1 MTTGL
6 PATLPQVAA
15 VVLDLLSQQRC
26 LDWDELLD
34 GLERSRLDLGDDP
47 EDLLDEVL
55 GSEHLPLVMPIGVDR
70 WADLPA
76 LLAGHVATHRVT
88 AAEAGADLLVS
99 VPDLEHVSVLMSD
112 ERYQRLTDGT
122 PARADTRVID
132 GEEVWGIA
140 LEPGTLKRLGIGADD
155 LVAVRATESG
165 LVLDR
170 IEASDLA
177 DPPEA
182 LGPLIEETLEDRDGE
197 PQLVE
202 LLWWQ
207 LVAEL
212 PSGLADPIPPISE
225 VLDSLGFAR
234 HGAQVAMAGFDFA
247 RHGVDRRIE
256 SIRQIHRIDE
266 DQALAVVVLG
276 ELHARLRD
284 LTETVLADED
294 ADPETAGSA
303 ESVDPYPGEDAGDA
317 EPSAPTEDEGDAL
330 GGEVVAE
337 LLDQLEDPAVAEA
350 LLAEAVGV
358 GTEGA
363 IALGVLAESLETR
376 APKGAKP
383 SLRWLQAKA
392 VERLGNPEEAEGL
405 LREVLTMEPG
415 HGPALYD
422 LARYA
427 SDRGDA
433 EAGLSLLRRAGAPA
447 DDGLVQLLEHFRPRA
462 RADLGRN
469 ERCWCGSGRK
479 YKQCHLGKEVAPLAD
494 RAAWLYQKAGTYLH
508 DGPWRLEVMA
518 LAQVRARDW
527 EHEWA
532 LLDALDDPLVADV
545 ALFEG
550 GGFAAFLAE
559 RGHLLPD
566 DERLLAE
573 QWLLVERSVFE
584 IEGVEPGATLTVRD
598 VRTGDRHVVR
608 ERTAS
613 RQLQPGVLCCA
624 RIVPAGD
631 TMQIFGGLEPVALH
645 QRDRLIALL
654 DADPDPEEVVAE
666 LSARFGPPVLQ
677 NTEGDPLVFCEAEVR
692 VPDADG
698 LRRWLDAAY
707 DRSEDEDDAEVWLEH
722 VVTHG
727 LTRVRATLRL
737 VGDRLHIDVNSEAR
751 LDRLLDAVRSEQP
764 GAEVASEQRVPATDL
779 QEVQRL
785 RPPTAS
791 LSSSLDP
798 ADPAI
803 AQALEEM
810 VRQHE
815 AAWLDEQIPALGGVT
830 PRQAAADP
838 TRRPDL
844 ERLLAGFDGLEEV
857 PGAMSA
863 RRLRDALG
871 LR

>member
-15 VVLDLLSQQRC
+15 VVHGLLSQERS

-34 GLERSRLDLGDDP
+34 GLERSRLDLGDEP
-47 EDLLDEVL
+47 EELLDDVL
-55 GSEHLPLVMPIGVDR
+55 GSEHLPLVMPVGVDR
-70 WADLPA
+70 WAHLPT
-76 LLAGHVATHRVT
+76 LLADHVATHRVT
-88 AAEAGADLLVS
+88 AAEVEADLLVS
-99 VPDLEHVSVLMSD
+99 VPDLEHISVLMSD
-112 ERYQRLTDGT
+112 ERYRCLADGT
-122 PARADTRVID
+122 PAKADIRVID
-132 GEEVWGIA
+132 DEEAWGIA
-140 LEPGTLKRLGIGADD
+140 LEPGTLTRLGIGAGD

-170 IEASDLA
+170 IEAADLA

-182 LGPLIEETLEDRDGE
+182 LGSLIEETLEDRGGE
-197 PQLVE
+197 PYLVE

-207 LVAEL
+207 LIAEL
-212 PSGLADPIPPISE
+212 PSRLADPIPPISE
-225 VLDSLGFAR
+225 VLDSLGYAR

-266 DQALAVVVLG
+266 DQALAVVALCK
-276 ELHARLRD
+276 LHDRMRD
-284 LTETVLADED
+284 LTESVLAAQAEE
-294 ADPETAGSA
+294 ETAESA
-303 ESVDPYPGEDAGDA
+303 VDDLPSDA
-317 EPSAPTEDEGDAL
+317 EEPGAAAEDV
-330 GGEVVAE
+330 VVAE

-350 LLAEAVGV
+350 LLAEALGV
-358 GTEGA
+358 DRDGA
-363 IALGVLAESLETR
+363 IALGVMVEGLQTK
-376 APKGAKP
+376 APEGAKP

-392 VERLGNPEEAEGL
+392 VERLGSPEEAEEL
-405 LREVLTMEPG
+405 LREVLAMDPG

-433 EAGLSLLRRAGAPA
+433 EAGLGLLRRAGARP
-447 DDGLVQLLEHFRPRA
+447 DDVLVEVLERFRPRP

-469 ERCWCGSGRK
+469 DRCWCGSGRK
-479 YKQCHLGKEVAPLAD
+479 YKQCHLGNEVAPLAD
-494 RAAWLYQKAGTYLH
+494 RAVWLYHKAATYLH
-508 DGPWRLEVMA
+508 DGPWRYEVMA

-527 EHEWA
+527 DHEYA
-532 LLDALDDPLVADV
+532 LLEAIDDPLVADV
-545 ALFEG
+545 ALFEAG
-550 GGFAAFLAE
+550 AFAAFVDE

-566 DERLLAE
+566 DERLLAD
-573 QWLLVERSVFE
+573 QWLLVDRSVFE
-584 IEGVEPGATLTVRD
+584 IEEVAPGATLTVRD

-613 RQLQPGVLCCA
+613 RQLRPGLLCCA
-624 RIVPAGD
+624 RIAPAGD

-645 QRDRLIALL
+645 QRDRLVALL
-654 DADPDPEEVVAE
+654 DSGPEPEELVAE
-666 LSARFGPPVLQ
+666 LSARLGPPVLQ

-692 VPDADG
+692 VPDPDA

-707 DRSEDEDDAEVWLEH
+707 DPSEDPDDADVWLEH
-722 VVTHG
+722 VVTQG

-737 VGDRLHIDVNSEAR
+737 AGDRLSISVNSEAR
-751 LDRLLDAVRSEQP
+751 LDRLLEAVLAEQP
-764 GAEVASEQRVPATDL
+764 EAEVLSEDRVPATDL
-779 QEVQRL
+779 QEVQRH
-785 RPPTAS
+785 RPPTAAS
-791 LSSSLDP
+791 SSSLDP
-798 ADPAI
+798 SDPEVARV
-803 AQALEEM
+803 LEEV

-844 ERLLAGFDGLEEV
+844 ERLLASFEGIES

-863 RRLRDALG
+863 SRLRDALG